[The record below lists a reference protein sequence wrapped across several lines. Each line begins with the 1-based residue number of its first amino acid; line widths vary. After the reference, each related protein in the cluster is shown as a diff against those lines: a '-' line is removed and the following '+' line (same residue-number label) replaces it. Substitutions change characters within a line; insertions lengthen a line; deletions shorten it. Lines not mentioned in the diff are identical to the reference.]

1 MLGSGG
7 NSAITQIADR
17 VIGRIAKDFVPGK
30 HGTQSSSSPSHGA
43 YGSGH
48 NTAQNQVWWLVRL
61 RSCHMVY

>member
-30 HGTQSSSSPSHGA
+30 HGSQSSSSPSHGG
-43 YGSGH
+43 YGSVNNTVQSQVRYSGALIGH
-48 NTAQNQVWWLVRL
+48 VT
-61 RSCHMVY
+61 Y